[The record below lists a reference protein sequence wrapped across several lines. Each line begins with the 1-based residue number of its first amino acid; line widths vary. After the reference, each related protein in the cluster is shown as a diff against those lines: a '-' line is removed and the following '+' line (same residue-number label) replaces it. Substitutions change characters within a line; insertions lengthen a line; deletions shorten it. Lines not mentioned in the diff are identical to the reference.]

1 MSSSCAACAIRWAS
15 RPGRRSRADDL
26 LRLIDTLNP
35 ANEPGRIVI
44 ICRMGADKVADK
56 LPALVR
62 AVKRA
67 GRSVVWSCDPMHG
80 NTVTAANGKKT
91 RHFDAILSEV
101 KDFFAVH
108 RAEGT
113 HPGGVHFEMTGQ
125 EVTECIG
132 GSTDITVDNL
142 NERYE
147 TQCDPAAQ
155 RQPGARACLPARRA
169 AQGRAPVGRQGAT
182 GRLDG
187 TADLPCRRREG
198 PGGPMTH
205 PNDAEIERYTDHYF
219 NRTKQVIGRFG
230 DSRVTYAI
238 FMRRPVVFAPR
249 LALEWLEELGRSR
262 NTSVELDLRY
272 GEGKWV
278 GAGEPMMYITG
289 SFFHLV
295 DLETIFLQKLGP
307 ACVAAYNAWTM
318 CADMPKSAF
327 LAMDARH
334 CAGQEMAEMMAYAA
348 SVGSARAK
356 RKVGAVG
363 FIGNATHATA
373 HFFGRDQGL
382 GTMPHALIGY
392 AGSTLRAAEM
402 YHETFP
408 GEAMTVLV
416 DYFAR
421 EISDSLEVCRR
432 FPDLAAQG
440 MLSLRLDTTGG
451 RYIEGLDPASSY
463 AVLERF
469 SPESIRGYRSEEEL
483 RFLVGTGVSAAA
495 IFHLR
500 AELDR
505 AGFDKVK
512 IVASSGFG
520 PAKCRV
526 MAEAKS
532 PIDVVGSGSFL
543 PSNWT
548 ETYATAD
555 IVEYDGQK
563 RVKIGREFLHRGR
576 PNGSGR
582 PL

>member
-1 MSSSCAACAIRWAS
+1 MSHPS
-15 RPGRRSRADDL
+15 
-26 LRLIDTLNP
+26 
-35 ANEPGRIVI
+35 
-44 ICRMGADKVADK
+44 
-56 LPALVR
+56 
-62 AVKRA
+62 
-67 GRSVVWSCDPMHG
+67 
-80 NTVTAANGKKT
+80 NG
-91 RHFDAILSEV
+91 
-101 KDFFAVH
+101 
-108 RAEGT
+108 
-113 HPGGVHFEMTGQ
+113 
-125 EVTECIG
+125 
-132 GSTDITVDNL
+132 
-142 NERYE
+142 
-147 TQCDPAAQ
+147 
-155 RQPGARACLPARRA
+155 
-169 AQGRAPVGRQGAT
+169 
-182 GRLDG
+182 
-187 TADLPCRRREG
+187 
-198 PGGPMTH
+198 
-205 PNDAEIERYTDHYF
+205 EIERYTDHYF
-219 NRTKQVIGRFG
+219 NRTKKVIGKFG
-230 DSRVTYAI
+230 DARVTYAI

-249 LALEWLEELGRSR
+249 LALEWLEETSR
-262 NTSVELDLRY
+262 HRGATVDIDLRY
-272 GEGKWV
+272 AEGKWV

-318 CADMPKSAF
+318 CADMPKTAF

-348 SVGSARAK
+348 SVGSERAR

-373 HFFGRDQGL
+373 HFFGREQGL

-402 YHETFP
+402 FHETFP
-408 GEAMTVLV
+408 GEPMTVLV

-432 FPDLAAQG
+432 FPDLAEKG
-440 MLSLRLDTTGG
+440 MLSFRLDTTGG
-451 RYIEGLDPASSY
+451 RYVEGLDPATSY
-463 AVLERF
+463 GVLERF

-483 RFLVGTGVSAAA
+483 RYLVGTGVSAAA

-500 AELDR
+500 AELDK
-505 AGFDKVK
+505 ADFSAVK

-526 MAEAKS
+526 MAEAKA

-555 IVEYDGQK
+555 IVEYDGAR
-563 RVKIGREFLHRGR
+563 RVKVGREFLHRVR
-576 PNGSGR
+576 DADSAK